1 MICIQL
7 IRNGT
12 KLAVAGL
19 KGDGVLSAHITGLT
33 KGGEPRNFQF
43 SLHGLEISGSEKWSL
58 QWVNGP
64 AMVGDEFTVRLLELD
79 RCEPPSKRE
88 AFETPE
94 QLREGLVAHLER
106 IEAEARGLREELGL
120 PPR

>member
-1 MICIQL
+1 MICIEL
-7 IRNGT
+7 SRNGT
-12 KLAVAGL
+12 KLGVAGL
-19 KGDGVLSAHITGLT
+19 KGAGVLSTQVTGLT

-58 QWVNGP
+58 HWVDGP
-64 AMVGDEFTVRLLELD
+64 AVVGDVFTVRVLDLE
-79 RCEPPSKRE
+79 RCDPPSKTE

-94 QLREGLVAHLER
+94 QLRQGTLAYLDR
-106 IEAEARGLREELGL
+106 IEAEARQIRDELGL